1 MMKATDIMHPED
13 MKAFQMLQSIPFID
27 KVCRKVMEVGY
38 ERIFK
43 SENLANM
50 VKATEHCMP
59 HVFSL
64 MAKTAK
70 AIGINTQ
77 DVYVYNDPVMNA
89 WTYGETNPF
98 VCISSSCI
106 EKMGDEELMCLMA
119 HECGHILCKHTL
131 YQSVVNVIW
140 ELGERLCLISY
151 SLTGPI
157 YLALQYWS
165 KRSELSADRCA
176 TVVASERVFQRMM
189 IKLASGLPDIGDD
202 CYQLVRQA
210 NEYHKHE
217 NRSWWNKVQQNCRM
231 AFHSHPQMVNRAYEI
246 DRWKK
251 SLVYKSAFSP
261 ALKRRNQP

>member
-13 MKAFQMLQSIPFID
+13 MKALQMLKTIPFID
-27 KVCRKVMEVGY
+27 KLCRKIMQVGY

-43 SENLANM
+43 GENLANM
-50 VKATEHCMP
+50 VKATENCMP
-59 HVFSL
+59 RVFTL

-70 AIGINTQ
+70 IIGMDAP

-89 WTYGETNPF
+89 GTYGETNPF
-98 VCISSSCI
+98 VCISCSCI
-106 EKMGDEELMCLMA
+106 EKLDDEELMCLMA

-140 ELGERLCLISY
+140 ELGERMSLISY

-165 KRSELSADRCA
+165 RRSEFSADRCA
-176 TVVASERVFQRMM
+176 TAVSGEKVFQRMM
-189 IKLASGLPDIGDD
+189 IKITSGLTNIGDD

-210 NEYHKHE
+210 DEYHKHE
-217 NRSWWNKVQQNCRM
+217 NHSWWNKVQQNCRM
-231 AFHSHPQMVNRAYEI
+231 AFYSHPQMVNRAYEI
-246 DRWKK
+246 HRWKN
-251 SLVYKSAFSP
+251 SPVYKRLHSV
-261 ALKRRNQP
+261 R

>member
-13 MKAFQMLQSIPFID
+13 LKALQMLQSLPFID

-43 SENLANM
+43 GENLANM
-50 VKATEHCMP
+50 VKATERCMP
-59 HVFSL
+59 RVFSL
-64 MAKTAK
+64 MARTAK
-70 AIGINTQ
+70 TIGM
-77 DVYVYNDPVMNA
+77 DVPDVFVYNDPVMNA

-98 VCISSSCI
+98 VCISSSCV
-106 EKMGDEELMCLMA
+106 EKMDDKELMALMA

-140 ELGERLCLISY
+140 ELGERISLISY

-165 KRSELSADRCA
+165 RRSEFSADRCA
-176 TVVASERVFQRMM
+176 AVVAGERVFQRMM
-189 IKLASGLPDIGDD
+189 IKLTAGLTDIGDD

-210 NEYHKHE
+210 DEYHKHE
-217 NRSWWNKVQQNCRM
+217 NPSWWNKVQQNCRM
-231 AFHSHPQMVNRAYEI
+231 AFYSHPQMVNRAYEI

-251 SLVYKSAFSP
+251 SPIYKRLRSV
-261 ALKRRNQP
+261 RH